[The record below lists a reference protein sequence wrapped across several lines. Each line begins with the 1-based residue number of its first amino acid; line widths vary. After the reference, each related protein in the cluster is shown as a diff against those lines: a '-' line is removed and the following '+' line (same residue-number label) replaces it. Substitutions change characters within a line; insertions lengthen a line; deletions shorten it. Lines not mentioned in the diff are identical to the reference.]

1 MNQRDREEQ
10 QLEDDL
16 FNGAISQSEFNKEMR
31 DLNRWYR
38 DSLEEEAQ
46 EAYNRVIE
54 NGQW

>member
-16 FNGAISQSEFNKEMR
+16 SNGFITQSEFNKEMR

-46 EAYNRVIE
+46 EAYHRVIE
-54 NGQW
+54 NGYW